1 MVNLFH
7 IGYSQINNK
16 INMDS
21 LIFIK
26 LGIIDNIKYECYF
39 DDQYL
44 FNLNRS
50 CLLGFIFDLLV
61 NLNED

>member
-1 MVNLFH
+1 
-7 IGYSQINNK
+7 
-16 INMDS
+16 MDS

-39 DDQYL
+39 DDLYL
-44 FNLNRS
+44 FKLNRS